1 MQSYDSKLVR
11 ELYAKGWKDHKKF
24 AQLIAYLVPFVE
36 SGHLPA
42 IMELARVELVV
53 GNESR
58 SEALIA
64 RAEALLDDDDL
75 DGHVELWSA
84 YRAQLGAGSPE
95 EKFAKA
101 VGHITHVAERG
112 NVIAQ
117 EMLMMAYL
125 HGTVE
130 VRKDPNNF
138 LKWAKRAAAAGS
150 ERAIEEIDK
159 FNQLAKI
166 RPRRDDLP

>member
-1 MQSYDSKLVR
+1 MELYDPTLVR
-11 ELYAKGWKDHKKF
+11 ELYAKGWKDHKEL
-24 AQLIAYLVPFVE
+24 AQLIAYLTPFVE

-42 IMELARVELVV
+42 IIELARVELVL
-53 GNESR
+53 GNENR
-58 SEALIA
+58 SQALMA

-84 YRAQLGAGSPE
+84 YSAGLGVGSPE
-95 EKFAKA
+95 KKYAKA

-117 EMLMMAYL
+117 EMLMMVYL
-125 HGTVE
+125 HGTIE
-130 VRKDPNNF
+130 VRKDPDNF

-166 RPRRDDLP
+166 RRDD